1 MGRRR
6 GHGKGSIHQ
15 RSDGRWCAIVDLGR
29 DTTGKRRRKYL
40 YGKTRKEVA
49 DQLKLLHN
57 DQAGGVNVT
66 TDRQTVKTFLAR
78 WLTEVAAHR
87 NKLRT
92 WEGYK
97 CIVGLYL
104 NPYLGRILL
113 TKLGPEHVQ
122 RMINTLVT
130 KDLAPNTIRNIR
142 AVLRRALNQ
151 ALRWRLVTFNAASL
165 AEIPHIEQE
174 EMSALDEQQAR
185 ALLRT
190 LKGERLEVLYR
201 VGLSLGL
208 RRGEI
213 LGLRWIDVDFE
224 RATLSVAQTLQR
236 TKAKGLIFSTPK
248 TKGSVRTIPMPRVLL
263 AALKLHKERQDQE
276 GVENPYGLVCISTK
290 GTPLDPDDI
299 THRFKAFVKAAG
311 LPVDIHFH
319 SLRHSCATLLL
330 AQGVPMHVVKDI
342 LGHSQI
348 STTMRYAHPTEQTM
362 RDATAEMDMLL
373 PEEQDEEEEKEGD

>member
-1 MGRRR
+1 MSRRR
-6 GHGKGSIHQ
+6 GHGEGSIHQ
-15 RSDGRWCAIVDLGR
+15 RSDGRWCAIVDLDR

-92 WEGYK
+92 WEGYER
-97 CIVGLYL
+97 IVELYL
-104 NPYLGRILL
+104 NPYLGRVML

-130 KDLAPNTIRNIR
+130 KGLAPNTIRNIR

-165 AEIPHIEQE
+165 AEIPRIEQE
-174 EMSALDEQQAR
+174 QMSALDEAQAR

-190 LKGERLEVLYR
+190 LKGDRLEVLYR

-208 RRGEI
+208 RRGEV
-213 LGLRWIDVDFE
+213 LGLRWEDIDF
-224 RATLSVAQTLQR
+224 ATSILRVAQTVQR
-236 TKAKGLIFSTPK
+236 TKTRGLILSTPK
-248 TKGSVRTIPMPRVLL
+248 TKGSIRTIPIPHVLL

-276 GVENPYGLVCISTK
+276 GVENQHDLVFISTK
-290 GTPLDPDDI
+290 GTPLDPDNV
-299 THRFKAFVKAAG
+299 THRFKVFVKAAG
-311 LPVDIHFH
+311 LPDDIHFH
-319 SLRHSCATLLL
+319 TLRHSCATLLL
-330 AQGVPMHVVKDI
+330 AQGVPIHVVKDI

-362 RDATAEMDMLL
+362 RDATAEMDALFPADL
-373 PEEQDEEEEKEGD
+373 REENDSPSE

>member
-1 MGRRR
+1 MSRRR
-6 GHGKGSIHQ
+6 GHGEGSVHQ

-92 WEGYK
+92 WEGYQR
-97 CIVGLYL
+97 IVELYL
-104 NPYLGRILL
+104 NPYLGRVLL

-130 KDLAPNTIRNIR
+130 KGLAPNTIRNIR

-165 AEIPHIEQE
+165 AEIPRIEQE
-174 EMSALDEQQAR
+174 HMSALDEQQAR

-224 RATLSVAQTLQR
+224 RATLSVAQILQR

-263 AALKLHKERQDQE
+263 AALKLHKERQDQA
-276 GVENPYGLVCISTK
+276 GVENPHGLVFISTK

-311 LPVDIHFH
+311 LPIDIHFH

-330 AQGVPMHVVKDI
+330 AQGVPMHIVKDI

-362 RDATAEMDMLL
+362 RDATAEMDEIL
-373 PEEQDEEEEKEGD
+373 PEDPDEEEKEGE

>member
-6 GHGKGSIHQ
+6 GHGEGSIHQ

-49 DQLKLLHN
+49 DQLKALHN

-92 WEGYK
+92 WEGYQR
-97 CIVGLYL
+97 IVELYL
-104 NPYLGRILL
+104 NPYLGRVLL

-130 KDLAPNTIRNIR
+130 KDLGPNTIRNIR

-165 AEIPHIEQE
+165 AEIPRIEQE

-276 GVENPYGLVCISTK
+276 GVENPHGLVFISTK